1 MTVCLDTNVL
11 IQMFGGQARWKPL
24 RDALFLGRLEW
35 AISTSIM
42 MEYEEIV
49 CERMGARRWAQV
61 AAFVDFLAEVRG
73 TLRQVE
79 PSFQFRVIFHDADD
93 NKFTDCAIA
102 AQADF
107 VITEDGHFAPLENAG
122 YRPKP
127 ISPEEFLHRYLR

>member
-35 AISTSIM
+35 AVSTSVL

-49 CERMGARRWAQV
+49 SDRMGAWRWRQV

-73 TLRQVE
+73 TVRHVA
-79 PSFQFRVIFHDADD
+79 PSFQFRVIMHDMDD

-107 VITEDGHFAPLENAG
+107 LITEDRHFGPLENAG
-122 YRPKP
+122 YKPKP
-127 ISPEEFLHRYLR
+127 ISPDEFLRRFLP

>member
-11 IQMFGGQARWKPL
+11 IQMFGGRAQWRPL

-35 AISTSIM
+35 AISTSIL
-42 MEYEEIV
+42 MEYQEIV
-49 CERMGARRWAQV
+49 SERMGARRWQQV

-73 TLRQVE
+73 TVRHVE
-79 PSFQFRVIFHDADD
+79 PSFQFRVIVHDADD

-107 VITEDGHFAPLENAG
+107 VITDDGHFAPLEDAG

-127 ISPEEFLHRYLR
+127 ISPVEFLRRHLH